1 MKKYIALRTNNG
13 LFRSRGA
20 GKGIGAGKGVG
31 AGKQAGAGKG
41 IGAGKHGG
49 VRKGAG
55 VFILLLLVVVPVRPC
70 SMFKITF
77 GGKTM
82 VGNNEDAWRENSRIW
97 FEVGRDGHYGAAYVG
112 HDDGFPQGGL
122 NEAGLAYDGFA
133 VYGRVLKPV
142 AGKEKVGGALADKV
156 GFLTSIMQQCAT
168 VEEVQ
173 RFVNRYDRG
182 VFNHGMLLFIDKKG
196 DYLVVEV
203 DTTILGHD
211 AKYVL
216 ANFCPSLTPDPST
229 VTMGRYRR
237 GVAFLSGKQDSSL
250 RFCTAMMD
258 TMHECRPRLGD
269 GTTYTSIYDLS
280 GGLIYL
286 YFYHDYTHC
295 VSFDLRREL
304 AKGDH
309 SLLMLSLFP
318 PNAEY
323 ERFVRH
329 KTPFNSHLLVGVLL
343 GLGGF
348 FLVSVFWLLVLW
360 VKALMRPDAM
370 RWRRYWLPG
379 LVLVD
384 LGLMYY
390 LVNLLT
396 DKTYYY
402 FGQPGYFPAGLLG
415 LLVVGLF
422 FVRRLRPLY
431 VVHLV
436 CFGVL
441 VGLFGY
447 WGFYGG

>member
-1 MKKYIALRTNNG
+1 MKKYIALKRNDG
-13 LFRSRGA
+13 LLKSAAAGRGA
-20 GKGIGAGKGVG
+20 GVGKR
-31 AGKQAGAGKG
+31 AGAGR
-41 IGAGKHGG
+41 GAGC
-49 VRKGAG
+49 VLC
-55 VFILLLLVVVPVRPC
+55 FLLLLVGDYARSC

-97 FEVGRDGHYGAAYVG
+97 FEVGRGGHYGAAYVG
-112 HDDGFPQGGL
+112 HDDGFPQGGM
-122 NEAGLAYDGFA
+122 NEAGLAYDGFS

-142 AGKEKVGGALADKV
+142 AGKERLGGQFGDKV
-156 GFLTSIMQQCAT
+156 GFLTSIMQQCGT

-173 RFVNRYDRG
+173 RFVNRYDRR
-182 VFNHGMLLFIDKKG
+182 VFNHGMLLFIDRKG

-280 GGLIYL
+280 AGLIYL

-318 PNAEY
+318 PNEEY

-329 KTPFNSHLLVGVLL
+329 KTPFNSHLLVGLML

-348 FLVSVFWLLVLW
+348 LLVSVVWLLVFW
-360 VKALMRPDAM
+360 VKALLRPDAGG
-370 RWRRYWLPG
+370 WRRFWLPG

-402 FGQPGYFPAGLLG
+402 FGQPGYFPAGVLALFVAG
-415 LLVVGLF
+415 LV

-431 VVHLV
+431 VAHLV

-441 VGLFGY
+441 VGLFAY
-447 WGFYGG
+447 WGFYSG

>member
-1 MKKYIALRTNNG
+1 MKKYIALC
-13 LFRSRGA
+13 F
-20 GKGIGAGKGVG
+20 
-31 AGKQAGAGKG
+31 
-41 IGAGKHGG
+41 
-49 VRKGAG
+49 
-55 VFILLLLVVVPVRPC
+55 LLLLVVDFARPC

-97 FEVGRDGHYGAAYVG
+97 FEVGRGGHYGAAYVG
-112 HDDGFPQGGL
+112 HDDGFPQGGM

-133 VYGRVLKPV
+133 VYGRVLTPV
-142 AGKEKVGGALADKV
+142 VAKERLGGRFGDNV
-156 GFLTSIMQQCAT
+156 VFLKSIMQQCGT

-173 RFVNRYDRG
+173 RFVNRYDRS

-216 ANFCPSLTPDPST
+216 ANFCPSLTPDLST
-229 VTMGRYRR
+229 VKIGRYRR
-237 GVAFLSGKQDSSL
+237 GVEFLRDKWDSSL

-286 YFYHDYTHC
+286 YFYHDYKHC

-318 PNAEY
+318 PNVEY

-348 FLVSVFWLLVLW
+348 LVVAVIWLLVLL
-360 VKALMRPDAM
+360 VKAIRS
-370 RWRRYWLPG
+370 WWLPG

-384 LGLMYY
+384 VGLVFY
-390 LVNLLT
+390 LYRLL
-396 DKTYYY
+396 KGKSVYY
-402 FGQPGYFPAGLLG
+402 FSEPGYIPFALLG
-415 LLVVGLF
+415 LFVVGLV

-431 VVHLV
+431 VAHLV

-441 VGLFGY
+441 AALFGY
-447 WGFYGG
+447 WGFYGV

>member
-1 MKKYIALRTNNG
+1 
-13 LFRSRGA
+13 
-20 GKGIGAGKGVG
+20 
-31 AGKQAGAGKG
+31 
-41 IGAGKHGG
+41 
-49 VRKGAG
+49 
-55 VFILLLLVVVPVRPC
+55 
-70 SMFKITF
+70 MFKITF

-133 VYGRVLKPV
+133 VYGRKLR
-142 AGKEKVGGALADKV
+142 AILGKEPIAENIAAKT
-156 GFLTSIMQQCAT
+156 GFLKSILQQCAT

-173 RFVNRYDRG
+173 RFVNRYDRS
-182 VFNHGMLLFIDKKG
+182 VFNHGMILFIDKKG

-211 AKYVL
+211 PKYVL
-216 ANFCPSLTPDPST
+216 SNFCPSLTPDPST
-229 VTMGRYRR
+229 VKIGRYRK
-237 GVAFLSGKQDSSL
+237 GVAFLRDKWDSSL

-280 GGLIYL
+280 AGLIYL

-329 KTPFNSHLLVGVLL
+329 KTPFNSFSLVVVLL
-343 GLGGF
+343 CLGGF
-348 FLVSVFWLLVLW
+348 LVVSVVWLLVLW
-360 VKALMRPDAM
+360 VKALLPGWGAGRSAGSGRIQGGARMPG
-370 RWRRYWLPG
+370 RRIWLPG
-379 LVLVD
+379 LMLVD
-384 LGLMYY
+384 MGLVYY
-390 LVNLLT
+390 LFNLLT
-396 DKTYYY
+396 NKAIYY
-402 FGQPGYFPAGLLG
+402 FSAPYAEPGRWVLNLAGYFPFGLLALFVAGL
-415 LLVVGLF
+415 VF
-422 FVRRLRPLY
+422 ARRLRPLY
-431 VVHLV
+431 VAHLV
-436 CFGVL
+436 CFGIL

-447 WGFYGG
+447 WGLFI

>member
-1 MKKYIALRTNNG
+1 MKKNIALCVKGHFTRCLKR
-13 LFRSRGA
+13 LFA
-20 GKGIGAGKGVG
+20 LC
-31 AGKQAGAGKG
+31 
-41 IGAGKHGG
+41 
-49 VRKGAG
+49 
-55 VFILLLLVVVPVRPC
+55 ILLLLVGDNALPC

-97 FEVGRDGHYGAAYVG
+97 FEAGRDGHYGAAFVG

-122 NEAGLAYDGFA
+122 NEVGLAYDGFA
-133 VYGRVLKPV
+133 VYGRKLRPMV
-142 AGKEKVGGALADKV
+142 GKEPIGDNIDAKT
-156 GFLTSIMQQCAT
+156 GFLKAIMQRCAT

-173 RFVNRYDRG
+173 RFVNGYDRS
-182 VFNHGMLLFIDKKG
+182 VFNRGMFLFIDKKG

-211 AKYVL
+211 PKYVL
-216 ANFCPSLTPDPST
+216 SNFCPSLTPDLSK
-229 VTMGRYRR
+229 VGFGRYRR
-237 GVAFLSGKQDSSL
+237 GVAFLRDKWDSSL

-280 GGLIYL
+280 AGLIYL

-329 KTPFNSHLLVGVLL
+329 KTPFNSNALVAVLLV
-343 GLGGF
+343 LGGF
-348 FLVSVFWLLVLW
+348 LVVSTVWLLVLW
-360 VKALMRPDAM
+360 VKALLGPREGAQVTDGARVTGGLRMPGPRV
-370 RWRRYWLPG
+370 WLPG
-379 LVLVD
+379 LAAAD
-384 LGLMYY
+384 LMLAYY
-390 LVNLLT
+390 VKTLLT
-396 DKTYYY
+396 DKSIYY
-402 FGQPGYFPAGLLG
+402 FSEASYIPFTLLG
-415 LLVVGLF
+415 LFVVGMV

-431 VVHLV
+431 VAHLV

-441 VGLFGY
+441 LGLFGY
-447 WGFYGG
+447 WGLFI

>member
-1 MKKYIALRTNNG
+1 MKKYIALC
-13 LFRSRGA
+13 F
-20 GKGIGAGKGVG
+20 
-31 AGKQAGAGKG
+31 
-41 IGAGKHGG
+41 
-49 VRKGAG
+49 
-55 VFILLLLVVVPVRPC
+55 LLLLVVVPVRPC

-112 HDDGFPQGGL
+112 HDDGFPQGGM

-142 AGKEKVGGALADKV
+142 VEKEKLGGALADKV

-173 RFVNRYDRG
+173 RFVNRYDRR

-309 SLLMLSLFP
+309 NLLMLSLFP

-329 KTPFNSHLLVGVLL
+329 KTPFNSMALVGLLL

-348 FLVSVFWLLVLW
+348 LAVGAVWLFVLW
-360 VKALMRPDAM
+360 KPDMRASQ
-370 RWRRYWLPG
+370 RRAYGPAGKSIRSWWLPG

-384 LGLMYY
+384 VWTMFY
-390 LVNLLT
+390 LYRLLT
-396 DKTYYY
+396 DKSVYY
-402 FGQPGYFPAGLLG
+402 FSGPGYIPLTLLG
-415 LLVVGLF
+415 LFVAGLV

-431 VVHLV
+431 VAHLV

-447 WGFYGG
+447 WGFYGV

>member
-1 MKKYIALRTNNG
+1 
-13 LFRSRGA
+13 
-20 GKGIGAGKGVG
+20 V
-31 AGKQAGAGKG
+31 
-41 IGAGKHGG
+41 
-49 VRKGAG
+49 
-55 VFILLLLVVVPVRPC
+55 
-70 SMFKITF
+70 
-77 GGKTM
+77 
-82 VGNNEDAWRENSRIW
+82 
-97 FEVGRDGHYGAAYVG
+97 
-112 HDDGFPQGGL
+112 L

-142 AGKEKVGGALADKV
+142 AGKEKLGGALADKV

-173 RFVNRYDRG
+173 RFVNRYDRS

-237 GVAFLSGKQDSSL
+237 GVAFLSGKRDSSL

-309 SLLMLSLFP
+309 SFLMLSLFP

-329 KTPFNSHLLVGVLL
+329 KTPFNSMALVGLLLGIGGFLAVCAVWLSVLLVRAFSGRRGVLA
-343 GLGGF
+343 G
-348 FLVSVFWLLVLW
+348 
-360 VKALMRPDAM
+360 
-370 RWRRYWLPG
+370 RRLWLPG

-384 LGLMYY
+384 VGMVYY
-390 LVNLLT
+390 LYTLLM
-396 DKTYYY
+396 DKSVYY
-402 FGQPGYFPAGLLG
+402 FSEPGYIPFTLLG
-415 LLVVGLF
+415 LFVAGLV

-431 VVHLV
+431 VAHLV

-447 WGFYGG
+447 WGFYGVSY

>member
-1 MKKYIALRTNNG
+1 MRKYIALC
-13 LFRSRGA
+13 F
-20 GKGIGAGKGVG
+20 
-31 AGKQAGAGKG
+31 
-41 IGAGKHGG
+41 
-49 VRKGAG
+49 
-55 VFILLLLVVVPVRPC
+55 LLLLVVMPVRPC

-97 FEVGRDGHYGAAYVG
+97 FEVGREGHYGAAYVG
-112 HDDGFPQGGL
+112 HDDGFPQGGM

-142 AGKEKVGGALADKV
+142 LGKVRLGGRLGDKV
-156 GFLTSIMQQCAT
+156 SFLTSILQQCAT

-173 RFVNRYDRG
+173 RFVNRYDRS

-216 ANFCPSLTPDPST
+216 ANFCPSLTPDPSA
-229 VTMGRYRR
+229 VKIGRYRR
-237 GVAFLSGKQDSSL
+237 GVAFLRDKWDSSL

-280 GGLIYL
+280 AGLIYL
-286 YFYHDYTHC
+286 YFYHDFTHC

-309 SLLMLSLFP
+309 SLLMTSLFP
-318 PNAEY
+318 PNVEY

-329 KTPFNSHLLVGVLL
+329 KTPFNSMLLVGLLL

-348 FLVSVFWLLVLW
+348 LVVAAVWLMVLW
-360 VKALMRPDAM
+360 GGRFARGRGSVG
-370 RWRRYWLPG
+370 RRMWSFARTLWLPG

-384 LGLMYY
+384 VGLVYY
-390 LVNLLT
+390 LYTLLM
-396 DKTYYY
+396 DKSVYY
-402 FGQPGYFPAGLLG
+402 FSEPGYVPFTLLG
-415 LLVVGLF
+415 LFVVGLVF
-422 FVRRLRPLY
+422 FRRLRPLC
-431 VVHLV
+431 VALVV

-447 WGFYGG
+447 WGFYGV

>member
-1 MKKYIALRTNNG
+1 MKKYIALKRKGG
-13 LFRSRGA
+13 LLKPAGAGRGA
-20 GKGIGAGKGVG
+20 GCVICL
-31 AGKQAGAGKG
+31 
-41 IGAGKHGG
+41 
-49 VRKGAG
+49 
-55 VFILLLLVVVPVRPC
+55 LLLLVVVPVRPC

-112 HDDGFPQGGL
+112 HDDGFPQGGM

-133 VYGRVLKPV
+133 VYGRVLRPV
-142 AGKEKVGGALADKV
+142 VGKEKLGGALADKV
-156 GFLTSIMQQCAT
+156 GFLKSIMQQCGT

-173 RFVNRYDRG
+173 RFVNRFDRS
-182 VFNHGMLLFIDKKG
+182 VFNHGMFLFIDKKG

-229 VTMGRYRR
+229 VKMGRYRR
-237 GVAFLSGKQDSSL
+237 GVAFLRDKWDSSL

-280 GGLIYL
+280 AGVIYL
-286 YFYHDYTHC
+286 YFYHDYARC
-295 VSFDLRREL
+295 VSFDLGREL

-309 SLLMLSLFP
+309 SLLMTSLFP

-329 KTPFNSHLLVGVLL
+329 KTPFNSLLLVGVLL

-348 FLVSVFWLLVLW
+348 LVVSVFWLLALW
-360 VKALMRPDAM
+360 VRAIRS
-370 RWRRYWLPG
+370 WWLPG
-379 LVLVD
+379 LVLADVWTIF
-384 LGLMYY
+384 Y
-390 LVNLLT
+390 LYRLLT
-396 DKTYYY
+396 DKSIYY
-402 FGQPGYFPAGLLG
+402 FDESGYLPFTLLG
-415 LLVVGLF
+415 LSVVGLI

-431 VVHLV
+431 VAHLV

-447 WGFYGG
+447 WGFF

>member
-1 MKKYIALRTNNG
+1 MKKYIALC
-13 LFRSRGA
+13 F
-20 GKGIGAGKGVG
+20 
-31 AGKQAGAGKG
+31 
-41 IGAGKHGG
+41 
-49 VRKGAG
+49 
-55 VFILLLLVVVPVRPC
+55 LLLLVGDYARPC

-112 HDDGFPQGGL
+112 HDDGFPQGGM

-142 AGKEKVGGALADKV
+142 MGKVRLGGQFGDKV
-156 GFLTSIMQQCAT
+156 GFLKSILQQCAT

-173 RFVNRYDRG
+173 RFVNRYDRS

-286 YFYHDYTHC
+286 YFYHDYAHC

-309 SLLMLSLFP
+309 SLLMTSLFP

-329 KTPFNSHLLVGVLL
+329 KTPFNSYLLVGVLL
-343 GLGGF
+343 GLGAF
-348 FLVSVFWLLVLW
+348 FWFRS
-360 VKALMRPDAM
+360 
-370 RWRRYWLPG
+370 
-379 LVLVD
+379 
-384 LGLMYY
+384 
-390 LVNLLT
+390 
-396 DKTYYY
+396 
-402 FGQPGYFPAGLLG
+402 FG
-415 LLVVGLF
+415 
-422 FVRRLRPLY
+422 
-431 VVHLV
+431 
-436 CFGVL
+436 CWCWWI
-441 VGLFGY
+441 
-447 WGFYGG
+447 WG